1 MVLVDVIRRNDVKY
15 IVSELPHGSQNAM
28 AAAALGMCAGAV
40 QAIADTMD
48 IGLEWYSEGD
58 SKMALLNKRSAT
70 KGETITAI
78 QKHLPWI
85 PSGVAFRDEAVAD
98 ALSVYVCARKNSSTI
113 KLLTNADKFRN

>member
-1 MVLVDVIRRNDVKY
+1 
-15 IVSELPHGSQNAM
+15 M

-70 KGETITAI
+70 KGETIVAV
-78 QKHLPWI
+78 QKVLPWI
-85 PSGVAFRDEAVAD
+85 PSGIGFRDEAVAD
-98 ALSVYVCARKNSSTI
+98 ALSVFICARKNSSTI
-113 KLLTNADKFRN
+113 KLICNADKFRN